1 MIHQITVLVINL
13 VCLQKL
19 ENPFFLGQKKK
30 KKKLFLKNFFKKL
43 KININNLS
51 FYFNRKVDMKITIYL
66 TIKYLKKTNSIFI
79 EFIFKYLYIF
89 ENFYNLYYIKK
100 IKYDKKFEEKVETF
114 KPDLEITKFIFNFT
128 VNPSWLQIFII
139 NLELSVFSFI
149 TKIDFDFIFGHIFA
163 YFSDLY
169 VYIYF
174 DIERYVE
181 LWTEYLETHDLSGLK
196 DRSRYYIE
204 DMFTMNNISF
214 LKNIHNEFSTYS
226 SCFDFEYINLRIL
239 IFDFIIVP
247 YHFLEEW
254 FVVQLESWIILGR
267 IIAVIHYSD
276 QKIKTAYGS
285 RIVDN
290 YGNLWISLKR
300 SLWAQEIRV

>member
-30 KKKLFLKNFFKKL
+30 KDKLLLKNFFKKL

-128 VNPSWLQIFII
+128 VNPS
-139 NLELSVFSFI
+139 
-149 TKIDFDFIFGHIFA
+149 
-163 YFSDLY
+163 
-169 VYIYF
+169 
-174 DIERYVE
+174 
-181 LWTEYLETHDLSGLK
+181 
-196 DRSRYYIE
+196 
-204 DMFTMNNISF
+204 
-214 LKNIHNEFSTYS
+214 
-226 SCFDFEYINLRIL
+226 
-239 IFDFIIVP
+239 
-247 YHFLEEW
+247 
-254 FVVQLESWIILGR
+254 
-267 IIAVIHYSD
+267 
-276 QKIKTAYGS
+276 
-285 RIVDN
+285 
-290 YGNLWISLKR
+290 
-300 SLWAQEIRV
+300 